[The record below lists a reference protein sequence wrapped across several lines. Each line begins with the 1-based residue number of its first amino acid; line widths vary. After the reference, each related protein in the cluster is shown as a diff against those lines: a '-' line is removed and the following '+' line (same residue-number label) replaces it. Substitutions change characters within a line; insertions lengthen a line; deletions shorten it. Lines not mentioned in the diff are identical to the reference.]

1 MLASK
6 SSALWASVSAPKT
19 LVRTAAK
26 LTSYSVASTIETTT
40 PVLNHTP
47 EAAHMRKLLPER
59 TGLLARKVGMITW
72 FNTFDEKAT
81 AANSRPAGGAAAAA
95 AKSGKATKKSLSD
108 AADAADAAA
117 AEKDSIPQEIVE
129 GLKSLI
135 SQDII
140 GGGPGQMFPCTVLE
154 VDRCQVTHIKTLAK
168 DGYCAVQVGISDV
181 GVPGSPNNEAYIRRK
196 FTRAQLGHFA
206 RAEVAPKN
214 DVAEFLVK
222 NDAAATSLPLGTLLD
237 ADHFAPGQYVDLKS
251 VSKGK
256 GFQGVMK
263 RHGFH
268 GMSASHGN
276 SLSHRSAGS
285 TGMNQDPGRV
295 LPGKKMPGHMGFKN
309 VTIQN
314 TLVIGVDK
322 ERGYILV
329 KGPVAGPNGAVVKI
343 SDAKKK
349 LPEYL
354 GLN

>member
-1 MLASK
+1 MFTPKTA
-6 SSALWASVSAPKT
+6 AWAAAVSAPKT

-40 PVLNHTP
+40 PVLKHSS

-72 FNTFDEKAT
+72 FNAIDD
-81 AANSRPAGGAAAAA
+81 
-95 AKSGKATKKSLSD
+95 KATKSTPSSSSST
-108 AADAADAAA
+108 AD
-117 AEKDSIPQEIVE
+117 EHSIPQDVVDGLRSLVSPQIV
-129 GLKSLI
+129 
-135 SQDII
+135 
-140 GGGPGQMFPCTVLE
+140 GGTAGQMFPCTVLE
-154 VDRCQVTHIKTLAK
+154 VDRCQVTHVKTMAGG
-168 DGYCAVQVGISDV
+168 DGYCAVQVGMGDV
-181 GVPGSPNNEAYIRRK
+181 GAPGLPHLEALIRRK
-196 FTRAQLGHFA
+196 FSRAQLGHFA
-206 RAEVAPKN
+206 RAQVAPKQH
-214 DVAEFLVK
+214 VAEFLVRD
-222 NDAAATSLPLGTLLD
+222 DAAASAALPLGSLLG
-237 ADHFAPGQYVDLKS
+237 ADHFQPGQFVDLKS

-295 LPGKKMPGHMGFKN
+295 LPGRKMPGHMGVQN
-309 VTIQN
+309 VTTQN
-314 TLVIGVDK
+314 TLIIGVDK
-322 ERGYILV
+322 DRGYILV
-329 KGPVAGPNGAVVKI
+329 KGPVSGPKGGLVRI

-354 GLN
+354 GTA